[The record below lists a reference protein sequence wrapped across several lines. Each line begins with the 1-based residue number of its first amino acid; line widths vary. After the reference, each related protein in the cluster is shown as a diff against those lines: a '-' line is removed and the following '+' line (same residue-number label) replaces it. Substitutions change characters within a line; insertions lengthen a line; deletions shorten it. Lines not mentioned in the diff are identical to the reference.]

1 MACSA
6 DDLIA
11 ARWSIGAV
19 ATDAMGNMSTVEN
32 LLISGTGPAMAAVF
46 TNPLDVARVNMQING
61 EGGGARAYRNTGD
74 CMVLLWRKDGV
85 LGVQRGLKTAMCRE
99 FVQNV
104 PRLGLYTPLMQA
116 WRRADG
122 TLGDSTADPFSKRLC
137 VAIFC
142 GAFGGVFSNPLEI
155 VKARVQS
162 GRYSYRGPL
171 NGLYTIATRE
181 GIASWFKG
189 ADASAVRC
197 GVGTSSQL
205 LAQTYAKDLILASSW
220 YRGLEGW
227 SPAGKLWVAY
237 CLSGLWSGVVLSCA
251 MQPFDTARTRL
262 YTDAADAK
270 SRYRKGVMG
279 LVDAMAKT
287 HASEGIP
294 GLYKGLTGNIL
305 RQGPHMAVAFSF
317 ISLIK
322 SGVYGDSAR

>member
-1 MACSA
+1 MAP
-6 DDLIA
+6 
-11 ARWSIGAV
+11 
-19 ATDAMGNMSTVEN
+19 MSTAEN
-32 LLISGTGPAMAAVF
+32 LVISGTGPAMAAVF

-61 EGGGARAYRNTGD
+61 EGGGVRAYRNTGD
-74 CMVLLWRKDGV
+74 CMAQIWRGGGV
-85 LGVQRGLKTAMCRE
+85 PAVQRGLKTAMARE

-104 PRLGLYTPLMQA
+104 PRLGLYAPLMHA
-116 WRRADG
+116 WRTADG
-122 TLGDSTADPFSKRLC
+122 TLGDGTADPFPTRFG
-137 VAIFC
+137 VAVCC
-142 GAFGGVFSNPLEI
+142 GASGGVFSNPLEI

-162 GRYSYRGPL
+162 GRYSYSGPL
-171 NGLYTIATRE
+171 NGLRTMATRE
-181 GIASWFKG
+181 GLAAWFKG

-205 LAQTYAKDLILASSW
+205 LAQTYSKDLILASDW

-227 SPAGKLWVAY
+227 SPAGKLWLAY

-262 YTDAADAK
+262 YTDVASGKDQ
-270 SRYRKGVMG
+270 RYRKGVMG
-279 LVDAMAKT
+279 MADAMAKT
-287 HASEGIP
+287 YAKEGAV

-322 SGVYGDSAR
+322 SAAYGEEAS